1 MCVCAC
7 VGRGVGRI
15 SQGGFPAANKCAH
28 SARTRAVYGN
38 APRKIL
44 DFRPSE
50 IVSAAVSEY
59 KARIPR
65 VMQTARLA
73 LEVNTL

>member
-1 MCVCAC
+1 MGFQQRINARVARAQ
-7 VGRGVGRI
+7 GRHI
-15 SQGGFPAANKCAH
+15 
-28 SARTRAVYGN
+28 YGN
-38 APRKIL
+38 APRKNL

-65 VMQTARLA
+65 IMQTARLA
-73 LEVNTL
+73 LEVNTLAIVAL